1 MIGDQIYRD
10 AERKLSGE
18 CVYQAENQVPNPEA
32 VYYPF
37 VIFKIMLST
46 ITPFIGTDHRHDRVC
61 IMPIW
66 HQ

>member
-37 VIFKIMLST
+37 VIL
-46 ITPFIGTDHRHDRVC
+46 RLCYRR
-61 IMPIW
+61 
-66 HQ
+66 